1 MSIPLPEL
9 VHCPHCG
16 AKNPAIEE
24 VCQECGRPLAIVIGP
39 PARIRRLGLGTLM
52 LLIAEVAVCLAVMRE
67 LPGLGILMFL
77 ILVPAHVRTV
87 VAVARRKADERPM
100 TWEEA
105 LGAFVASMGLMVV
118 IGAAAGVAFGTTC
131 FVGFWG
137 GAGLRSLWPGQGQFE
152 GLGWGLVVGGTMGTL
167 AALFVI
173 VVLLRRLWDRKD

>member
-9 VHCPHCG
+9 VDCLNCG

-24 VCQECGRPLAIVIGP
+24 HCQECGRPLAIVIGP
-39 PARIRRLGLGTLM
+39 PAKIRRLGLGTLM

-67 LPGLGILMFL
+67 LTGLGVLML
-77 ILVPAHVRTV
+77 LVLAPAHVRTV

-100 TWEEA
+100 TWEETLA
-105 LGAFVASMGLMVV
+105 AFVASMGLMVV
-118 IGAAAGVAFGTTC
+118 IGVAAGIAFGMSC

-137 GAGLRSLWPGQGQFE
+137 GAGLHSLWPSQGPYE
-152 GLGWGLVVGGTMGTL
+152 GLAWGLFGGVALGSL